1 MADYG
6 TRKTD
11 EAVKRAERRLRR
23 VYKEAQRDI
32 AEKLQAWQEAHKA
45 REARYRKMVADGK
58 MTQADFDAWMR
69 GQVFQGKQWAAR
81 KAEIDKVLLNADKA
95 AAKIV
100 NEGKIGVFA
109 DNANYIG
116 YGLEHDLRIDSGFT
130 LYDESTVARLI
141 QDDPQILPMPAPG
154 VVKDKAF
161 PYYNRLMSSA
171 ITQGILQGKTIGQIA
186 RRIME
191 KTGESSY
198 NSAVRNARTA
208 YTGAQ
213 NAGRIE
219 GLHQAQRLGIE
230 VKKKWLATLDFR
242 TRDTH
247 RDLDGQVRDVDEP
260 FSVDGDEID
269 FPGDPKAKPAL
280 VYNCFIGET
289 NIATDSKIIRSYK
302 HDYSGKL
309 IEVETSCGV
318 KFTCTPNHPILT
330 SGGWVPVTLLNN
342 GDNLLIASV
351 GNRRGLRRNGDIQH
365 VHSCMKTFYNA
376 LHGLGLMSRDSTLR
390 VNFHGDIPA
399 TNVEI
404 ITKKWKL
411 WRCENAG
418 CRNVIQKF
426 VFKHPNAFTF
436 AKGHFVTRFWRIAVS
451 ALRLMGS
458 FGKTLALFGRRVLHT
473 VVHRFR
479 PIAGRDSAVLQA
491 QSDNVAGDVKFLSE
505 RLDGFAGE
513 IFVDNIVNIKITTV
527 SHIPVYNLQ
536 TGNGHYFV
544 NHIIA
549 QNNEKCNGNFAIAHN
564 CRCTLIY
571 EYPEYP
577 SSMERLDNITR
588 EKIGDMTYKQW
599 YEWKGGATAEKEF
612 KSAVRTAKRRR

>member
-23 VYKEAQRDI
+23 VYKEAQEDI
-32 AEKLQAWQEAHKA
+32 AEKLKAWQEAHRA
-45 REARYRKMVADGK
+45 REAKYRQMVADGK
-58 MTQADFDAWMR
+58 MSQADFDAWMR

-100 NEGKIGVFA
+100 NDGKIGVFA

-171 ITQGILQGKTIGQIA
+171 ITQGILQGETIPQIA

-198 NSAVRNARTA
+198 KSAVRNARTA

-230 VKKKWLATLDFR
+230 VKKKWRATLDYR

-247 RDLDGQVRDVDEP
+247 RDLDGQIRNVDEP

-280 VYNCFIGET
+280 VYNC
-289 NIATDSKIIRSYK
+289 
-302 HDYSGKL
+302 
-309 IEVETSCGV
+309 
-318 KFTCTPNHPILT
+318 
-330 SGGWVPVTLLNN
+330 
-342 GDNLLIASV
+342 
-351 GNRRGLRRNGDIQH
+351 
-365 VHSCMKTFYNA
+365 
-376 LHGLGLMSRDSTLR
+376 
-390 VNFHGDIPA
+390 
-399 TNVEI
+399 
-404 ITKKWKL
+404 
-411 WRCENAG
+411 RCA
-418 CRNVIQKF
+418 
-426 VFKHPNAFTF
+426 
-436 AKGHFVTRFWRIAVS
+436 
-451 ALRLMGS
+451 
-458 FGKTLALFGRRVLHT
+458 
-473 VVHRFR
+473 
-479 PIAGRDSAVLQA
+479 
-491 QSDNVAGDVKFLSE
+491 
-505 RLDGFAGE
+505 
-513 IFVDNIVNIKITTV
+513 
-527 SHIPVYNLQ
+527 
-536 TGNGHYFV
+536 
-544 NHIIA
+544 
-549 QNNEKCNGNFAIAHN
+549 
-564 CRCTLIY
+564 LIY
-571 EYPEYP
+571 EYPQYP
-577 SSMERLDNITR
+577 SSMQRLDNITR